1 MSAHYVRA
9 LSESWMQAIGN
20 PPYYGTVN
28 LEQNPAVPVWMTA
41 EWTSFGNTKE
51 TYCETFVEDGE
62 IRLMFFGAPG
72 TGWPDLFQVAEAAS
86 QQFFLNSDPQ
96 SKLVLTVMDSPDE
109 YSSQSE
115 PWFVVEV
122 AVTYQYRK

>member
-1 MSAHYVRA
+1 MSAPYVRA
-9 LSESWMQAIGN
+9 LTESWLSALAA
-20 PPYYGTVN
+20 PPYHSTVN
-28 LEQNPAVPVWMTA
+28 LEADPADAVWMTA
-41 EWTSFGNTKE
+41 EWNSFGMTKE
-51 TYCETFVEDGE
+51 TYCQHFVEDGE

-72 TGWPDLFQVAEAAS
+72 TGWADLFLIAETVS
-86 QQFFLNSDPQ
+86 TQFFANSDPQ
-96 SKLVLTVMDSPDE
+96 KKLVLTVLDAPDE

>member
-9 LSESWMQAIGN
+9 LTESWLAAIGM
-20 PPYYGTVN
+20 PPYHATVN
-28 LEQNPAVPVWMTA
+28 WEDNPADAVWMTA
-41 EWTSFGNTKE
+41 EWTTFGMTKE

-62 IRLMFFGAPG
+62 IRLMFFGSPG
-72 TGWPDLFQVAEAAS
+72 TGWADLFQTAETAS
-86 QQFFLNSDPQ
+86 EQFFANRDPQ
-96 SKLVLTVMDSPDE
+96 QKLVLTVLDPPDE

-122 AVTYQYRK
+122 AVAYQYRK